1 MLLFQVKFYGYKLK
15 KNFKDII
22 EVKTEYKVL
31 SINFNL
37 RFKVKFKKIVKR

>member
-15 KNFKDII
+15 NNFKDII

-37 RFKVKFKKIVKR
+37 RFKVNFKKIVKR